1 MQELEFDEMF
11 TMAFRFVTETSEHIF
26 LTGKAG
32 TGKTTLLK
40 YIRENCTKR
49 IVVAAPTGVA
59 AINAGGVTLHS
70 LFQLPFHPF
79 LPTRQAAQELLG
91 KLRLPRNKQEILRK
105 MELLVIDEVS
115 MVRADVLDAI
125 DTILKSVRRNHN
137 EPFGGVQLLFIGDL
151 HQLPPVA
158 QHQEWN
164 ILKEYYSSPF
174 FFDSQVIKSQMPL
187 LIELTKI
194 YRQKEQTF
202 VKLLNKVRNNEMD
215 QDDYDQLHERF
226 IPGFNPEL
234 DEKYITLTSHNKQA
248 DEINQNELHKIIDAA
263 YSFDAEIEGEFNDN
277 AFPADR
283 KLVLKVGA
291 QVMFLKNDGPEKRY
305 YNGKI
310 GTVVS
315 LDDDNI
321 VVDCDGFEINVGKET
336 WENTRYTVEK
346 DSGKLDEEVLGTFTQ
361 YALRLAW
368 AITIH
373 KSQGL
378 TFDKVMIDAGSAFS
392 SGQVYVA
399 LSRCTSLDG
408 IVLLSKIPVTAIMSN
423 QLVVDGQ
430 EQLAHKGSLEDRF
443 DGARLLFAQNLL
455 EELFLFK
462 KVSIAFNDLN
472 VAIQK
477 NFHKLNDNAFEWL
490 KREETVFLKVR
501 QTGNTFLHK
510 IFEQLKDANEI
521 EENDW
526 LQQRMKDA
534 IVWFEPQIK
543 KCFDGIAA
551 HPLVTEYREVSG
563 DVDPVLNELL
573 QSLHE
578 SLYHLQHCKN
588 GFHLTAFLKNKLQ
601 FCLAKIKVSSYAAGK
616 VHTASAA
623 DGDELLD
630 TLFRWRAAIV
640 EDTNIPIYLVGNKAS
655 FQAISTYRPFTK
667 ADLIKL
673 PGFGEAKAKKYGDEI
688 LEIVK
693 DHCDRYGLASNMID
707 FGKAKIKAT
716 KENIEKKSST
726 SVAVEKASEVK
737 TGSSNT
743 SKKEKSDKIS
753 SIDTTLAL
761 HKEGKTIREIAEE
774 RNLAFSTID
783 GHLAQLVGNGSLSI
797 REVMTEEEEAMI
809 RKAFETFGDEVGLMG
824 IYEKLEQKV
833 SYNQIRIVQ
842 KDVLGEKVK

>member
-1 MQELEFDEMF
+1 MQEIEFDEMF
-11 TMAFRFVTETSEHIF
+11 TMAYRFVTETSEHIF

-40 YIRENCTKR
+40 YIREHCTKR

-125 DTILKSVRRNHN
+125 DAILKSVRRNHE

-158 QHQEWN
+158 QHQEWSL
-164 ILKEYYSSPF
+164 LKEHYSSPF
-174 FFDSQVIKSQMPL
+174 FFDSLVIKSQMPL

-194 YRQKEQTF
+194 HRQKEQSF
-202 VKLLNKVRNNEMD
+202 VKLLNKVRNNEME
-215 QDDYDQLHERF
+215 QDDYDVLHERYL
-226 IPGFNPEL
+226 PGFNPEL

-248 DEINQNELHKIIDAA
+248 DEINQNELHKIIDAS
-263 YSFDAEIEGEFNDN
+263 YSFHAEIEGEFNDN
-277 AFPADR
+277 ALPAD
-283 KLVLKVGA
+283 KTLVLKRGA

-315 LDDDNI
+315 VDDETI
-321 VVDCDGFEINVGKET
+321 IVDCDGFEINVNKET
-336 WENTRYTVEK
+336 WENTRYTIDKE
-346 DSGKLDEEVLGTFTQ
+346 SGKLEEEVLGTFTQ

-378 TFDKVMIDAGSAFS
+378 TFDKVMIDAGAAFS

-399 LSRCTSLDG
+399 LSRCTSLQG

-443 DGARLLFAQNLL
+443 SGARLLFAQNIL

-462 KVSIAFNDLN
+462 KVFIAFNDLN
-472 VAIQK
+472 LAIQ
-477 NFHKLNDNAFEWL
+477 NHFHQLNDIAFEWL
-490 KREETVFLKVR
+490 KREETAFLKIR
-501 QTGNTFLHK
+501 QTGNSFLHK
-510 IFEQLKDANEI
+510 IFMQLKEVNQI
-521 EENDW
+521 EENEW

-534 IVWFEPQIK
+534 VAWFEPAVRK
-543 KCFDGIAA
+543 SFDDIVA
-551 HPLVTEYREVSG
+551 HPLITEYREASG
-563 DVDPVLNELL
+563 EIDPALNELL
-573 QSLHE
+573 VALHE
-578 SLYHLQHCKN
+578 SLFHLQHCNN
-588 GFHLTAFLKNKLQ
+588 GFHLTEYLKNKLQ
-601 FCLAKIKVSSYAAGK
+601 YSLPKIKVSAYAAGK
-616 VHTASAA
+616 ALSAGVT
-623 DGDELLD
+623 DGDELLE
-630 TLFRWRAAIV
+630 TLFRWRATIV
-640 EDTNIPIYLVGNKAS
+640 EETNIPIYLIGSRSDLKN
-655 FQAISTYRPFTK
+655 ISTYRPFTK
-667 ADLIKL
+667 ADLLRL
-673 PGFGEAKAKKYGDEI
+673 PGFGDAKVKKYGDEI
-688 LEIVK
+688 LDIVK

-707 FGKAKIKAT
+707 FVAGNKKST
-716 KENIEKKSST
+716 KEKKDK
-726 SVAVEKASEVK
+726 VEKIA
-737 TGSSNT
+737 
-743 SKKEKSDKIS
+743 
-753 SIDTTLAL
+753 SIDLTLAAY
-761 HKEGKTIREIAEE
+761 KEGKNIKEIAAE
-774 RNLAFSTID
+774 RNMAFSTID
-783 GHLAQLVGNGSLSI
+783 GHLTKLVENGSLSI
-797 REVMTEEEEAMI
+797 DDVMTGDEALMI
-809 RKAFETFGDEVGLMG
+809 RKALEDFNDELGVVG
-824 IYEKLEQKV
+824 IYEKLEKKV
-833 SYNQIRIVQ
+833 TYNQIRIIQ
-842 KDVLGEKVK
+842 KEIMKENGVVG

>member
-1 MQELEFDEMF
+1 MQEIEFDEMF
-11 TMAFRFVTETSEHIF
+11 TMAYRFVTETSEHIF

-40 YIRENCTKR
+40 YIREHCTKR

-125 DTILKSVRRNHN
+125 DAILKSVRRNHD

-158 QHQEWN
+158 QHQEWSL
-164 ILKEYYSSPF
+164 LKEHYSSPF
-174 FFDSQVIKSQMPL
+174 FFDSLVIKSQMPL

-194 YRQKEQTF
+194 HRQKEQSF
-202 VKLLNKVRNNEMD
+202 VKLLNKVRNNEME
-215 QDDYDQLHERF
+215 QDDYDVLHERYL
-226 IPGFNPEL
+226 PGFNPEL

-248 DEINQNELHKIIDAA
+248 DEINQNELHKIIDAS
-263 YSFDAEIEGEFNDN
+263 YSFQAEIEGEFNDN
-277 AFPADR
+277 ALPAD
-283 KLVLKVGA
+283 KTLVLKRGA

-315 LDDDNI
+315 VDDETI
-321 VVDCDGFEINVGKET
+321 IVDCDGFEINVNKET
-336 WENTRYTVEK
+336 WENTRYTVDKE
-346 DSGKLDEEVLGTFTQ
+346 SGKLEEEVLGTFTQ

-378 TFDKVMIDAGSAFS
+378 TFDKVMIDAGAAFS

-399 LSRCTSLDG
+399 LSRCTSLQG

-443 DGARLLFAQNLL
+443 SGARLLFAQNIL

-462 KVSIAFNDLN
+462 KVFIAFNDLN
-472 VAIQK
+472 VAIQ
-477 NFHKLNDNAFEWL
+477 NHFHQLNDIAFEWL
-490 KREETVFLKVR
+490 KREETAFLKIR
-501 QTGNTFLHK
+501 QTGNSFLHK
-510 IFEQLKDANEI
+510 IFMQLKEVNQI
-521 EENDW
+521 EENEW

-534 IVWFEPQIK
+534 VAWFEPAIRK
-543 KCFDGIAA
+543 SFDDIVA
-551 HPLVTEYREVSG
+551 HPLITEYREASG
-563 DVDPVLNELL
+563 EIDPALNDLL
-573 QSLHE
+573 VALHE
-578 SLYHLQHCKN
+578 SLFHLQHCNN
-588 GFHLTAFLKNKLQ
+588 GFQLTGYLKNKLQ
-601 FCLAKIKVSSYAAGK
+601 YSLPKIKVSSYAAGK
-616 VHTASAA
+616 APSAGVT
-623 DGDELLD
+623 DGDELLE
-630 TLFRWRAAIV
+630 TLFRWRATIV
-640 EDTNIPIYLVGNKAS
+640 EETNIPIYLIGSRSDLKN
-655 FQAISTYRPFTK
+655 ISTYRPFTK
-667 ADLIKL
+667 ADLLRL
-673 PGFGEAKAKKYGDEI
+673 PGFGDAKVKKYGDEI
-688 LEIVK
+688 LDIVK

-707 FGKAKIKAT
+707 FVAG
-716 KENIEKKSST
+716 NKKSNK
-726 SVAVEKASEVK
+726 E
-737 TGSSNT
+737 
-743 SKKEKSDKIS
+743 KKEKVDKIA
-753 SIDTTLAL
+753 SIDLTLAAY
-761 HKEGKTIREIAEE
+761 KEGKNIKEIAAE
-774 RNLAFSTID
+774 RNMAFSTID
-783 GHLAQLVGNGSLSI
+783 GHLTKLVENGSLSI
-797 REVMTEEEEAMI
+797 DDVMTGEEALMI
-809 RKAFETFGDEVGLMG
+809 RKALEDFNDELGVVG
-824 IYEKLEQKV
+824 IYEKLEKKV
-833 SYNQIRIVQ
+833 TYNQIRIIQ
-842 KDVLGEKVK
+842 KEIMKEKGVVG